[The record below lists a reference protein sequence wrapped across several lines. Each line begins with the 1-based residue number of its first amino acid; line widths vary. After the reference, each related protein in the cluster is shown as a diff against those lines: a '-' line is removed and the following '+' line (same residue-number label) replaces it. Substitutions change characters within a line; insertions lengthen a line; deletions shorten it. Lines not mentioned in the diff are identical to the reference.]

1 MGSDESFDSDE
12 EEEKKKE
19 DNFSHAQKE
28 AKNVSDA
35 NSSGLQ
41 DEVLSCERRK
51 ESEKS
56 EDTELSES
64 PKELPKRV
72 PRSSLSEVDTNIDM
86 DQIKP
91 SENPEQLQ
99 VTVHGARNLPRKGML
114 AQCNPFVVII
124 LDEQKARSSSVRK
137 SYNPKWE
144 FRVNLDIEPDK
155 SQELSIVVFDE
166 DASGDDLIGETLVGI
181 DDILMTLKVKDIK
194 EAWLDMDYCN
204 TGQIQ
209 ISTEMVKRGQLG
221 VVPNGEDTEKV
232 EAIKRAKEQRKHKRK
247 QSRNL
252 NKKRRPEG

>member
-1 MGSDESFDSDE
+1 MGSDQSFDSDE

-19 DNFSHAQKE
+19 DNFFHAQKE

-72 PRSSLSEVDTNIDM
+72 PRNSLSEVDTNIDM

-221 VVPNGEDTEKV
+221 VVPNGEDT
-232 EAIKRAKEQRKHKRK
+232 
-247 QSRNL
+247 
-252 NKKRRPEG
+252 